1 MTKRSLKLIVTGEVW
16 ERPQSSYARS
26 LVAVAVG
33 SAPAALVDLIEL
45 EYVLSLLVKLHRNT
59 DETNCVGKPF
69 ELKKRE
75 PIT

>member
-33 SAPAALVDLIEL
+33 SAPAVLVDLIEL
-45 EYVLSLLVKLHRNT
+45 KYVLSLLVKLHRNT
-59 DETNCVGKPF
+59 DKTNPF
-69 ELKKRE
+69 NKAFEVKERE
-75 PIT
+75 PTT